1 MPYWVNALL
10 FAVLIVTIPYTM
22 VLRILARLP
31 KANVLSH
38 RKWPNIA
45 NLVLIGLV
53 TGYVTMFIRSTYYVR
68 TNTPAATLAE
78 FAIAAIAY
86 GFGLTLILRQYSGVY
101 PEYLVTTGTAGL
113 GIHKI
118 AYTNI
123 EGLEEV
129 WRGRGETQLRV
140 QTVYGTSLLFTLPT
154 KSVPVL
160 HERLAA
166 AQPPEE
172 TL

>member
-1 MPYWVNALL
+1 MPYWFNALL

-22 VLRILARLP
+22 LLRIMSRLP
-31 KANVLSH
+31 KANALSH
-38 RKWPNIA
+38 RKWPNGV
-45 NLVLIGLV
+45 NMVLIGLV
-53 TGYVTMFIRSTYYVR
+53 TGYGTIFIRSTYYVR
-68 TNTPAATLAE
+68 ANTPAATLAQ

-86 GFGLTLILRQYSGVY
+86 GFGLTLLLRQYSGVY

-113 GIHKI
+113 GIHKV

-123 EGLEEV
+123 EALEEI
-129 WRGRGETQLRV
+129 WRGRGETQLKI
-140 QTVYGTSLLFTLPT
+140 QTVYGTSLFFTLPT
-154 KSVPVL
+154 KSVPIL
-160 HERLAA
+160 HERIAA